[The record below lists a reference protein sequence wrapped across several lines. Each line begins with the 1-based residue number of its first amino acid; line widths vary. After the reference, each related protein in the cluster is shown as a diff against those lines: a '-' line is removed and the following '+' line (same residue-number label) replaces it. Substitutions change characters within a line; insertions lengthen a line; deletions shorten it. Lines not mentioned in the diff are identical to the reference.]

1 MSSTVFI
8 LVIAAALLHAVW
20 NALIKGSKDQRLNM
34 TALALG
40 GVPISLIV
48 LFLQPF
54 PNQESWGYILLS
66 TLIHLIYLFTLLG
79 SYKTGE
85 LSQVYPIARGS
96 APLIVAAVSFFILK
110 ESFNFSQIAAI
121 ILIIFGVLISTFAKQ
136 STGRRNFSA
145 AKLALFTGCMIAAYS
160 IVDGFGGRVSGS
172 ALSYFA
178 CVAIC
183 YGVIFPLIV
192 ERQTPG
198 LIKRI
203 PKEAKLTFF
212 VGSNASFIAYAIV
225 VWAFTQAPIA
235 LVTALRETS
244 ISFALIIGV
253 LFLKEQNNVFKVLA
267 VVLTLAGAIVLKLV
281 S

>member
-8 LVIAAALLHAVW
+8 LVIIAALFHAVW

-34 TALALG
+34 TALVLG
-40 GVPISLIV
+40 GIPISLFV
-48 LFLQPF
+48 LLIEPF
-54 PNQESWGYILLS
+54 PNNQSWGFILFS
-66 TLIHLIYLFTLLG
+66 ICIHMVYQFTLLS

-96 APLIVAAVSFFILK
+96 APLIVAGLSLFVFQEI
-110 ESFNFSQIAAI
+110 FNFSQIVAI
-121 ILIIFGVLISTFAKQ
+121 VLIIIGILISTFAKQ
-136 STGRRNFSA
+136 TTGQRNFSA

-160 IVDGFGGRVSGS
+160 LVDGYGGRLS
-172 ALSYFA
+172 ASPISYYA
-178 CVAIC
+178 CVAIGG
-183 YGVIFPLIV
+183 GVIFALIV

-198 LIKRI
+198 LIKQI
-203 PKEAKLTFF
+203 PKEAKLSFF

-253 LFLKEQNNVFKVLA
+253 LFLNEKINLYKLIA
-267 VVLTLAGAIVLKLV
+267 VGLTLIGAIVLKLV

>member
-8 LVIAAALLHAVW
+8 LVIAAALFHAVW

-34 TALALG
+34 TALVLG
-40 GVPISLIV
+40 GIPISLIV
-48 LFLQPF
+48 LLLEPL
-54 PNQESWGYILLS
+54 PNSESWGYILLS
-66 TLIHLIYLFTLLG
+66 ILIHMIYQFTLLC

-96 APLIVAAVSFFILK
+96 APLMVAGVSFFFLK
-110 ESFNFSQIAAI
+110 DVFSFSQVMAI
-121 ILIIFGVLISTFAKQ
+121 ILIIIGILFSTFSKQ

-145 AKLALFTGCMIAAYS
+145 AKLALLTGCMIAAYS
-160 IVDGFGGRVSGS
+160 IVDGYGGRVSAS
-172 ALSYFA
+172 PISYYA
-178 CVAIC
+178 CVAI
-183 YGVIFPLIV
+183 GGGMIFAFIL

-212 VGSNASFIAYAIV
+212 IGSNASFIAYAIV

-253 LFLKEQNNVFKVLA
+253 LFLKEQINLYKIIA
-267 VVLTLAGAIVLKLV
+267 VGLTLTGAIMFKLA